1 MKGPGKYSIAIYFVV
16 FLGAYYIKT
25 IDYSPYA
32 LVLCL
37 QQTKVRLIV

>member
-1 MKGPGKYSIAIYFVV
+1 MKGPGKYRITMYFVV
-16 FLGAYYIKT
+16 FLGAYYIKA